1 LLVDGA
7 SDITLSSCTIIV
19 YNNDL
24 INKLTRVD
32 RQRNGNR
39 GVLKGPEKEI
49 SPMEQLNKI

>member
-1 LLVDGA
+1 LHVDGA